1 MVKIIVVTFVLFF
14 SLNNFLFAEEDFLT
28 LRNNTVNLRQG
39 PSFDYSIKIFYK
51 KKISTSLNSRH
62 FR

>member
-14 SLNNFLFAEEDFLT
+14 SLNNFLFAEEYFLT

-39 PSFDYSIKIFYK
+39 PSFDYPVKIF
-51 KKISTSLNSRH
+51 
-62 FR
+62 